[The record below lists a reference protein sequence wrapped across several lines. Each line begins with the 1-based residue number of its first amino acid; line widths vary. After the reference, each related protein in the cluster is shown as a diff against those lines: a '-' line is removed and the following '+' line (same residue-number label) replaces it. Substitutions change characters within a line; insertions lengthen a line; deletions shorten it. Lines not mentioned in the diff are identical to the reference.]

1 MQKAAVQ
8 NRTAI
13 ALTVNGER
21 RHVHARNLRELLAE
35 LELEGDFFAIAVN
48 RRVVTRA
55 RWSEASLNDG
65 DSVEIVTPRQGG

>member
-8 NRTAI
+8 NTAI
-13 ALTVNGER
+13 ALTINGER
-21 RHVHARNLRELLAE
+21 RSVHARTLRGLLAE
-35 LELEGDFFAIAVN
+35 LELEGEFFAIAVN

-55 RWSEASLNDG
+55 RWDETSLNDG

>member
-21 RHVHARNLRELLAE
+21 RSMHARSLRELLAE

-48 RRVVTRA
+48 RHVVTRA
-55 RWSEASLNDG
+55 RWNEASLHDG

>member
-8 NRTAI
+8 NPAI

-21 RHVHARNLRELLAE
+21 RSVHARTLRELLAE
-35 LELEGDFFAIAVN
+35 LELEGEFFAIALN

-55 RWSEASLNDG
+55 RWNETSLHDG
-65 DSVEIVTPRQGG
+65 DNVEIVTPRQGG